1 MKETRVQS
9 LGKEDPLEKGNP
21 LQYSSLENSMDR
33 EAWQS
38 MGSQRVRHNSGIN
51 THISTIFLS
60 HSSSE
65 QVGKRIYSKIEYE
78 NNFTT
83 YKI

>member
-1 MKETRVQS
+1 
-9 LGKEDPLEKGNP
+9 
-21 LQYSSLENSMDR
+21 MDR

-38 MGSQRVRHNSGIN
+38 MGSQRVRHNSVTN

-65 QVGKRIYSKIEYE
+65 QVGKRIYSKIEYK